1 MNMGNK
7 KKWRKL
13 EGCDCWRCRE
23 VEVEVDC
30 NKKHEDEKHES
41 NSFKC
46 SDININVNCG
56 NDKKDDDHGKGKDHD
71 DKHDKDKG
79 DKVEF
84 KYDISNLNVEIFG
97 NPIAVLQAEF
107 NKVKAGD
114 RISLS
119 GIIGLDNDS
128 DEDVTMLIT
137 ILRTRENGLSNII
150 YSQIF
155 EVHEEG
161 NNDITQ
167 EPFAHVEVEQ
177 NDIRNV
183 TYTVRIERL
192 EGNVDI
198 FLFGQST
205 LTAVRYS

>member
-1 MNMGNK
+1 MGYNK

-30 NKKHEDEKHES
+30 NGKHEDEKHEG

-71 DKHDKDKG
+71 DKHDKDNG

-97 NPIAVLQAEF
+97 DPIAVLQAEF

-137 ILRTRENGLSNII
+137 ILRTRDNGLSNII

-161 NNDITQ
+161 NNDRTQ

-183 TYTVRIERL
+183 TYTVRIQRL
-192 EGNVDI
+192 ENNVDI